1 VRLPLSLALRP
12 PPVAQLCVSAHWN
25 HRVARRSVAIPER
38 AGVARRR
45 DAPSAR
51 VVLANRLVS
60 LAIAVRP
67 GEEQFA
73 ARARTQLIDARVPL
87 ALMSGRGPARVLLLL
102 LLLLLLPR
110 RVSLHRYRRLQT
122 LHVHGLGV
130 KSNGSVDALQLE
142 IGQTGG

>member
-1 VRLPLSLALRP
+1 VRLPFSLRP
-12 PPVAQLCVSAHWN
+12 PPVPVSVHWN
-25 HRVARRSVAIPER
+25 HRVARQSVAIPER

-51 VVLANRLVS
+51 VILANRLVS
-60 LAIAVRP
+60 LTIAIRP

-87 ALMSGRGPARVLLLL
+87 TLMSGRGPARVLLLLL

-130 KSNGSVDALQLE
+130 EPDGPVDAL
-142 IGQTGG
+142 